1 MRLFFEIYALFWI
14 PLDGKCYKLMLD
26 CNKTY
31 DLMNAVESIAWPDIC
46 RRNNA
51 IMNCKYVRV
60 YPQQQKSTEMS
71 ITCVNGD
78 VCYQTGY
85 SDLCY
90 YMVIDSDGVV
100 YHTCTCCG
108 QLCGEEIQQP
118 RSQDI
123 RTMLAKVN
131 SFWIV
136 SDISAWSIIFMLII
150 IFANLCIFITI
161 FDDLTCLCIF
171 IWAYL
176 AKLCDFHLKLPRL
189 RKLKQMAQ
197 FLDKHKLSAYYA
209 PRNVFIFMETH
220 SRSFL
225 NARRAQ
231 EARYLACLRRDYQN
245 IQTQAKNILHVH
257 YLIKKIAAAHSV
269 RIRLDDLRSMD
280 PGLSTQETRSSNGS

>member
-1 MRLFFEIYALFWI
+1 
-14 PLDGKCYKLMLD
+14 
-26 CNKTY
+26 
-31 DLMNAVESIAWPDIC
+31 
-46 RRNNA
+46 
-51 IMNCKYVRV
+51 
-60 YPQQQKSTEMS
+60 
-71 ITCVNGD
+71 
-78 VCYQTGY
+78 
-85 SDLCY
+85 
-90 YMVIDSDGVV
+90 MVIDSDGVV

-136 SDISAWSIIFMLII
+136 SDISAW
-150 IFANLCIFITI
+150 N
-161 FDDLTCLCIF
+161 
-171 IWAYL
+171 
-176 AKLCDFHLKLPRL
+176 
-189 RKLKQMAQ
+189 
-197 FLDKHKLSAYYA
+197 KHKLSAYYA